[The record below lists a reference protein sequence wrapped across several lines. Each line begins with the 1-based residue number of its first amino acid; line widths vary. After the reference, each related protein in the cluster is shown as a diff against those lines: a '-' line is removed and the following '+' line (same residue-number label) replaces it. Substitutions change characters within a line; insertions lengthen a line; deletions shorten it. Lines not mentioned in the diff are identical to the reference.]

1 MSEMVWFRTKS
12 ARAGTSG
19 RRANRW
25 RQVGARV
32 LALLLPPSKERK
44 RGESLRAAASLRG
57 QFAGD
62 ATRTAV
68 SAARGPGK
76 VFLVGGGPG
85 DPELLTLRAA
95 RLLAQADAIV
105 YDALVGRGILE
116 LGREDAER
124 IYVGKHSGRHTLPQD
139 EINRL
144 LVRLAREGKRVV
156 RLKGGDPFIFGR
168 GGEEL
173 EELSAAGIDFEVV
186 PGITAASGMAAYAG
200 IPLTHRDYAGTCLF
214 ATGHLKDGTCNLD
227 WTTLSRPGQTV
238 VIYMGVGAL
247 AEICSQLVAHGLPR
261 DTPAALV
268 QNATTSAQRSV
279 AGNLG
284 ALPELATAAGI
295 QAPALIVIGEV
306 VRLQPR
312 LQWFHP
318 SQRKVAAGVTETA

>member
-1 MSEMVWFRTKS
+1 MSELVWFRTKS

-19 RRANRW
+19 RSGNRW

-32 LALLLPPSKERK
+32 LALLLPPSSGRR
-44 RGESLRAAASLRG
+44 RGGPLQAAATLRD

-68 SAARGPGK
+68 RAARGTGK

-105 YDALVGRGILE
+105 YDALIGRGILE

-124 IYVGKHSGRHTLPQD
+124 IYVGKQSGRHTLPQD
-139 EINRL
+139 EINRM

-173 EELSAAGIDFEVV
+173 EELSAAGIEFEVV

-200 IPLTHRDYAGTCLF
+200 IPLTHRDHARTCLF

-227 WTTLSRPGQTV
+227 WPTLSRPGQTV

-247 AEICSQLVAHGLPR
+247 AEICRQLVAHGLPLE
-261 DTPAALV
+261 TPAALV
-268 QNATTSAQRSV
+268 QNATTPAQRSV
-279 AGNLG
+279 AGSLG

-295 QAPALIVIGEV
+295 HAPALIVIGEV

-318 SQRKVAAGVTETA
+318 SQREVAAGVAETA